1 MSLGSLRLRLLLA
14 GALSILVALSL
25 AAVGL
30 TLLFKQHVERRVDA
44 ELTVYLNQLAANL
57 ALSPSGELSV
67 DPAPADPRFDEP
79 LSGLYWQ
86 ITVEPNGKSLRSR
99 SLWDSVL
106 TLPQEA
112 MVDDVSHRHMIAG
125 PGGSEL
131 YLLQR
136 RIQLPPRLGG
146 KTTRIAVAW
155 NAEEVKKSV
164 ADFRSA
170 LLPFLALIGLLLIA
184 ASWAQVSIGLRP
196 LTAVRQK
203 LAAIRSGK
211 ARRLETGFPNEVLPL
226 AEEIDALLDK
236 QENAV
241 EKARGRAADLAH
253 GFKTPLQVLNGEI
266 ERLRNKG
273 EKEIAAD
280 ISSIAETMR
289 RHVDRE
295 LARARLSYAAKDA
308 TANVK
313 SVVDRIVRVMERTPN
328 GRRLLWTVDVP
339 ADLGARID
347 TDDLAEALGNVVE
360 NAARHAKKLVSICG
374 SHDGQD
380 AVVTVSDD
388 GPGIAAER
396 VSDVLPRGARLDTSG
411 SGAGLGLAI
420 VTDIVDAWNGRL
432 SFDNGSP
439 GLIVTIRL
447 SRAPAV

>member
-57 ALSPSGELSV
+57 ALSPSGELSI
-67 DPAPADPRFDEP
+67 DPPPADPRFDEP

-112 MVDDVSHRHMIAG
+112 AVDDVSHRHMIAG

-339 ADLGARID
+339 ADLSARID

-439 GLIVTIRL
+439 GLIVTMRL
-447 SRAPAV
+447 PQAPAV

>member
-25 AAVGL
+25 AAIGL

-67 DPAPADPRFDEP
+67 AHPPADPRFDEP

-86 ITVEPNGKSLRSR
+86 ITVEPNGKPLRSR

-106 TLPQEA
+106 GLPQESA
-112 MVDDVSHRHMIAG
+112 VDDVSHRHLIAG

-136 RIQLPPRLGG
+136 RIQLPARLGG

-155 NAEEVKKSV
+155 NADEVKKSV

-196 LTAVRQK
+196 LNTVRQK
-203 LAAIRSGK
+203 LAAIRSGN
-211 ARRLETGFPNEVLPL
+211 ARRLETEFPNEVLPL

-236 QENAV
+236 QEAAV

-266 ERLRNKG
+266 DRLRNKG

-313 SVVDRIVRVMERTPN
+313 SVIDRIVRVMERTPD

-339 ADLGARID
+339 ADLVARID

-360 NAARHAKKLVSICG
+360 NAARHAREMVSICG
-374 SHDGQD
+374 NHEGQD
-380 AVVTVSDD
+380 VVVTVGDD
-388 GPGIAAER
+388 GPGIAAEQ
-396 VSDVLPRGARLDTSG
+396 VPEVLSRGARLDTSG

-420 VTDIVDAWNGRL
+420 VTDILDAWDGRL
-432 SFDNGSP
+432 IFDNGDP
-439 GLIVTIRL
+439 GLSVTMRL
-447 SRAPAV
+447 PKA

>member
-236 QENAV
+236 QETAV

-339 ADLGARID
+339 ADLSARID

-360 NAARHAKKLVSICG
+360 NAARHAGKIVSICG
-374 SHDGQD
+374 NHDGQD

-396 VSDVLPRGARLDTSG
+396 LSDVLPRGARLDTSG
-411 SGAGLGLAI
+411 GGAGLGLAI

-432 SFDNGSP
+432 TFDNGSP
-439 GLIVTIRL
+439 GLIVTMRL
-447 SRAPAV
+447 PQAPAV

>member
-14 GALSILVALSL
+14 GALSILIALSL
-25 AAVGL
+25 AAIGL

-57 ALSPSGELSV
+57 ALSSSGELSV
-67 DPAPADPRFDEP
+67 DPPPADPRFDEP

-86 ITVEPNGKSLRSR
+86 ISVEPNGKTLRSR

-106 TLPQEA
+106 SLPQEA
-112 MVDDVSHRHMIAG
+112 AIDDVSHRHMIAG

-146 KTTRIAVAW
+146 TATRIAVAW

-170 LLPFLALIGLLLIA
+170 LLPFLALIGFLLVA

-196 LTAVRQK
+196 LNTVRQK
-203 LAAIRSGK
+203 LAAIRSGN

-236 QENAV
+236 QEAAV

-266 ERLRNKG
+266 ERLRGKG

-313 SVVDRIVRVMERTPN
+313 SVIDRIVRVMERTPD

-339 ADLGARID
+339 VDLVARIN

-360 NAARHAKKLVSICG
+360 NAARHAREMVSICG
-374 SHDGQD
+374 TDDGED
-380 AVVTVSDD
+380 VVMTVGDD
-388 GPGIAAER
+388 GPGIAAEQ
-396 VSDVLPRGARLDTSG
+396 VPDVLPRGARLDTSG

-420 VTDIVDAWNGRL
+420 VTDILEAWNGRL
-432 SFDNGSP
+432 IFDNGDP
-439 GLIVTIRL
+439 GLSVTLRL
-447 SRAPAV
+447 PKAPAV

>member
-339 ADLGARID
+339 ADLSARID

-360 NAARHAKKLVSICG
+360 NAARHAGKIVSICG
-374 SHDGQD
+374 NHDGQD

-396 VSDVLPRGARLDTSG
+396 LSDVLPRGARLDTSG
-411 SGAGLGLAI
+411 GGAGLGLAI

-432 SFDNGSP
+432 TFDNGSP
-439 GLIVTIRL
+439 GLIVTMRL
-447 SRAPAV
+447 PQAPAV